1 MPLTITALVA
11 EIVGLVGA
19 VSRTVYTKGIDGV
32 IEWLATRF
40 LGTNAFWPLMILAA
54 IYLCIRGLSLARKK
68 RRAS

>member
-11 EIVGLVGA
+11 EIVGLVVA
-19 VSRTVYTKGIDGV
+19 AAV

>member
-1 MPLTITALVA
+1 VA
-11 EIVGLVGA
+11 EIVGLVVA
-19 VSRTVYTKGIDGV
+19 AAV